1 VSALFERLSCL
12 IFQRV
17 FADNPRTVCEWV
29 IGLDFTAIDSQAE
42 SARADIEI
50 SSGIRQVDP
59 RRRVIRLVTGNA
71 MMTAQSS
78 DSLACPSIA
87 SSCEMAISIQDAGDD
102 VVG

>member
-1 VSALFERLSCL
+1 MSALPQGLSGL
-12 IFQRV
+12 IFQGV
-17 FADNPRTVCEWV
+17 FADNPRAVCERV

-59 RRRVIRLVTGNA
+59 SLRFIRLVTRNA

-78 DSLACPSIA
+78 DSLSCPSIA
-87 SSCEMAISIQDAGDD
+87 ASGEMAISI
-102 VVG
+102 